1 MNEVQEHKPRW
12 YQFSKSNTNNSAWS
26 LKIISKEMGYEVI
39 MSIAWTFIILGIILI
54 LLTTILPGSW
64 IDGVIS
70 IFAGSLFGY
79 IKKEWTAWVVIT
91 LSGMSLI
98 VTFYNKITDAQ
109 GGSNIFLAAIVLF
122 FAIKSL
128 YAVRFINGESVP
140 PSSRFQKIGER
151 IFPVISWLSG
161 IAVVGIILLI
171 VVGILFS

>member
-1 MNEVQEHKPRW
+1 
-12 YQFSKSNTNNSAWS
+12 
-26 LKIISKEMGYEVI
+26 MGYEVI

-122 FAIKSL
+122 FAIKLLMCSVLSTANL
-128 YAVRFINGESVP
+128 YHRHSTF
-140 PSSRFQKIGER
+140 RKLER
-151 IFPVISWLSG
+151 EYFL
-161 IAVVGIILLI
+161 
-171 VVGILFS
+171 